1 MTFKFAVATDVT
13 ELANKVNAE
22 YKKNG
27 YVKVF
32 LTPDVKNIWIN
43 RVLQGARYEE
53 DEGYVDDEDSFILE
67 SERVDYETRLDGSDI
82 PLNLRTARKILENDS
97 FENWECVNC
106 DTLEDAI
113 EIVDGGWGINQL

>member
-13 ELANKVNAE
+13 ELANKVNPE
-22 YKKNG
+22 YKEND

-43 RVLQGARYEE
+43 RILQGARYEE

-67 SERVDYETRLDGSDI
+67 SEMVDYETRLDGRYI
-82 PLNLRTARKILENDS
+82 PLNLRTARKILKSDS
-97 FENWECVNC
+97 FESWECVNC

>member
-13 ELANKVNAE
+13 EFAFKENPE

-43 RVLQGARYEE
+43 RVLKGYRYDE

-67 SERVDYETRLDGSDI
+67 SERVDYETRLDGSEV
-82 PLNLRTARKILENDS
+82 PLNLATARKILKSDS
-97 FENWECVNC
+97 FENREYVNC
-106 DTLEDAI
+106 DTLEEAI
-113 EIVDGGWGINQL
+113 EIVDNGWGINQL